1 MTKPLAAV
9 FALVI
14 LPFSGWASA
23 EDLLEMAQRSGSF
36 KIFLD
41 AVKTSGL
48 TRELKT
54 EGPFTAFIPTDD
66 AFGRLAEGQWQTLSK
81 NPEQMA
87 RMVRYH
93 LTRGKMKVTEV
104 KPGRVS
110 SIEGHPLNLKSDNG
124 MVSVNGARVTE
135 SDLMSDNAIIHAI
148 DAVLL
153 PPD

>member
-1 MTKPLAAV
+1 MVRSFAAALIAIPL
-9 FALVI
+9 L
-14 LPFSGWASA
+14 FSGSVSA
-23 EDLLEMAQRSGSF
+23 EDLLETAQRSGSF

-41 AVKTSGL
+41 AVRISGL
-48 TRELKT
+48 TCELMT

-66 AFGRLAEGQWQTLSK
+66 AFGRLPEDEWQTLSK
-81 NPEQMA
+81 NPRQMA

-93 LTRGKMKVTEV
+93 LIRDKFKVSEV
-104 KPGRVS
+104 KPGSVN

-124 MVSVNGARVTE
+124 MVTANGARVTE
-135 SDLMSDNAIIHAI
+135 SDLMADNAMIHAI

>member
-1 MTKPLAAV
+1 MAKPLAAV
-9 FALVI
+9 VTLI
-14 LPFSGWASA
+14 TLLFSGLATA
-23 EDLLEMAQRSGSF
+23 EDLLDTAQRSGNF

-41 AVKTSGL
+41 TVKTSGL

-66 AFGRLAEGQWQTLSK
+66 AFGRLPESQWQTLYK
-81 NPEQMA
+81 NPKQLA

-93 LTRGKMKVTEV
+93 LTWGKMKVTEV
-104 KPGRVS
+104 KPGRVPS
-110 SIEGHPLNLKSDNG
+110 VEGHPLALKSDNG
-124 MVSVNGARVTE
+124 MVTVNGARVTE
-135 SDLMSDNAIIHAI
+135 SDLMADNAVIHAI

>member
-1 MTKPLAAV
+1 MVRPLAA
-9 FALVI
+9 ALTLI
-14 LPFSGWASA
+14 TLLFSGSA
-23 EDLLEMAQRSGSF
+23 TGEDLLDTAQRSGSF
-36 KIFLD
+36 KIFLNT
-41 AVKTSGL
+41 VKTSGL

-66 AFGRLAEGQWQTLSK
+66 AFGRLPEDLWQTLSK

-93 LTRGKMKVTEV
+93 LTRGKFKVTEV
-104 KPGRVS
+104 KPGRVTS
-110 SIEGHPLNLKSDNG
+110 VEGHPLTLKSDNG
-124 MVSVNGARVTE
+124 MVTVNGARVTE
-135 SDLMSDNAIIHAI
+135 SDLMADNAIIHAI